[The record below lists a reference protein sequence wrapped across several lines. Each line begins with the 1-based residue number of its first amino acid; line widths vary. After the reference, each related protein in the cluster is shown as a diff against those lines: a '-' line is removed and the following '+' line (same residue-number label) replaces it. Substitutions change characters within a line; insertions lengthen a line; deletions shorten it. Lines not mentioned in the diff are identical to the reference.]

1 MYAAVMQNRPLA
13 LLALFVVNLIY
24 GVNYVVA
31 KGLMPDAIGPSGFIL
46 LRAIGAV
53 LLFWLVRVFRPEPV
67 AMQDAL
73 RLVLCAVFGVALNQL
88 MFFQGLMRTTP
99 IHASVIMLA
108 TPILVL
114 VGSGVLLGERITLR
128 KLNGVAFGT
137 AGALGIIFIRAPE
150 GGAASPLGDLFILI
164 NAASFAIYLV
174 MVKPLMAKYTAITIM
189 SWSFLIGALLVL
201 PFGAHELAEV
211 HWQALTPAQLGAMA
225 FVVVMVTFVAYLLN
239 TWALR
244 HVEASVV
251 GTFIYLQPIL
261 AMLISVLYARYGQT
275 LFGRS
280 ADYVE
285 GIGWFQWLCTG
296 MIFLGVH
303 LVTKKEQAAGR

>member
-1 MYAAVMQNRPLA
+1 MRQRPLA
-13 LLALFVVNLIY
+13 LLALFAVNLIY

-31 KGLMPDAIGPSGFIL
+31 KGLMPQVIGPSGFIL

-53 LLFWLVRVFRPEPV
+53 LLFWLVRAFRPERV
-67 AMQDAL
+67 ASQDAV
-73 RLVLCAVFGVALNQL
+73 RLFLCAVFGVALNQL
-88 MFFQGLMRTTP
+88 MFFQGLMRTSP

-114 VGSGVLLGERITLR
+114 VGSGVLLAERITLR
-128 KLNGVAFGT
+128 KLNGVGLGT
-137 AGALGIIFIRAPE
+137 AGALGIIFVRAPE
-150 GGAASPLGDLFILI
+150 GVSSPIGDLFILI
-164 NAASFAIYLV
+164 NAASFASYLV
-174 MVKPLMAKYTAITIM
+174 MVKPLMRRYTAVTIM
-189 SWSFLIGALLVL
+189 SWSFLVGALLVL
-201 PFGAHELAEV
+201 PFGAEELTGV
-211 HWQALTPAQLGAMA
+211 HWASLTTAEIGAMV

-261 AMLISVLYARYGQT
+261 AMVITEMYARFGQR
-275 LFGRS
+275 LIGRS

-285 GIGWFQWLCTG
+285 GIGWFQWACTA
-296 MIFLGVH
+296 MIFIGVH
-303 LVTKKEQAAGR
+303 LVTRTDRPTTGNER

>member
-1 MYAAVMQNRPLA
+1 MYAAAMQNRPLA
-13 LLALFVVNLIY
+13 LVALFVVNLIY

-31 KGLMPDAIGPSGFIL
+31 KGLMPQVIGPSGFIL

-53 LLFWLVRVFRPEPV
+53 SLFWIVRAFRPERV
-67 AMQDAL
+67 APQDAV
-73 RLVLCAVFGVALNQL
+73 RLLLCAVFGVALNQL
-88 MFFQGLMRTTP
+88 MFFQGLMRTSP

-128 KLNGVAFGT
+128 KLNGVALGT
-137 AGALGIIFIRAPE
+137 AGALGIIFVRAPE
-150 GGAASPLGDLFILI
+150 GVSSPLGDLFILI

-174 MVKPLMAKYTAITIM
+174 MVKPLMKKYTAITIM
-189 SWSFLIGALLVL
+189 SWTFLLGALFVL
-201 PFGAHELAEV
+201 PFGAGELADVRWTE
-211 HWQALTPAQLGAMA
+211 LTTAQIGAML
-225 FVVVMVTFVAYLLN
+225 FVVLLVTFVAYLLN

-261 AMLISVLYARYGQT
+261 AMVISVVYARYGQA
-275 LFGRS
+275 LIGRS

-285 GIGWFQWLCTG
+285 GIGWFQWICTG
-296 MIFLGVH
+296 MIFIGVH
-303 LVTKKEQAAGR
+303 LVTRADATMKR

>member
-1 MYAAVMQNRPLA
+1 MRPRPLA

-46 LRAIGAV
+46 LRVIGAV
-53 LLFWLVRVFRPEPV
+53 TLFWLVRAFRPERV
-67 AMQDAL
+67 AAQDIV

-88 MFFQGLMRTTP
+88 MFFQGLMRTSP
-99 IHASVIMLA
+99 IHASIIMLA

-114 VGSGVLLGERITLR
+114 VMSGVLLGERITLR
-128 KLNGVAFGT
+128 KLNGVALGT
-137 AGALGIIFIRAPE
+137 AGALGLIFLRAPE
-150 GGAASPLGDLFILI
+150 STMSSPLGDLFILI
-164 NAASFAIYLV
+164 NASSFAIYLV
-174 MVKPLMAKYTAITIM
+174 MVKPLMGKYTAITIM
-189 SWSFLIGALLVL
+189 SWTFLIGAVVVL
-201 PFGAHELAEV
+201 PFGIGELSAV
-211 HWQALTPAQLGAMA
+211 RWSALTGAQIGAMV

-261 AMLISVLYARYGQT
+261 AMVISVLYARYG
-275 LFGRS
+275 LALLGRS
-280 ADYVE
+280 TDYVE
-285 GIGWFQWLCTG
+285 GIGWFQWICTG

-303 LVTKKEQAAGR
+303 LVTRKEQAGGSRQ

>member
-1 MYAAVMQNRPLA
+1 MYAAAMQNRPLA
-13 LLALFVVNLIY
+13 LVALFVVNLIY

-31 KGLMPDAIGPSGFIL
+31 KGLMPQVIGPSGFIL

-53 LLFWLVRVFRPEPV
+53 SLFWIVRAFRPESV
-67 AMQDAL
+67 APQDAV
-73 RLVLCAVFGVALNQL
+73 RLLLCAVFGVALNQL
-88 MFFQGLMRTTP
+88 MFFQGLMRTSP

-128 KLNGVAFGT
+128 KLNGVALGT
-137 AGALGIIFIRAPE
+137 AGALGIIFVRAPE
-150 GGAASPLGDLFILI
+150 GVSSPLGDLFILI

-174 MVKPLMAKYTAITIM
+174 MVKPLMKKYTAITIM
-189 SWSFLIGALLVL
+189 SWTFLLGALFVL
-201 PFGAHELAEV
+201 PFGAGELADVRWTE
-211 HWQALTPAQLGAMA
+211 LTTAQIGAML
-225 FVVVMVTFVAYLLN
+225 FVVLLVTFVAYLLN

-261 AMLISVLYARYGQT
+261 AMVISVVYARYGQA
-275 LFGRS
+275 LIGRS

-285 GIGWFQWLCTG
+285 GIGWFQWICTG
-296 MIFLGVH
+296 MIFIGVH
-303 LVTKKEQAAGR
+303 LVTRADATMKR